1 MLDIRSASLLVPRHG
16 ADTTVH
22 ALRALAMG
30 VIHMADDETASGGMT
45 AVASRIASICAMIS
59 GHGAPGTAAL
69 SARRVA
75 AVSAMIDEVAQ
86 GRRRKTTRKR
96 RMGNSRC
103 YEEVCTLGG
112 GTFGDVFKAR
122 HRATGQTVAVK
133 ALRCEGSDSKHAV
146 GELLREACI
155 MAACGCHP
163 SLVALRGVVRT
174 PRDTKGRRDYFL
186 VMEFAGPSLRKV
198 LNKRIRL
205 GRRMFSERDVRSI
218 VLQLLAGAEA
228 MHTHGIMRRDIK
240 PENILVVQK
249 GGSIVV
255 KIGDY
260 GAAMSTAERDH
271 EKYWAAGT
279 WVYSAPEMLLEEPGY
294 DTRVDLWSIG
304 CVMAELLTGN
314 KLFPGDGI
322 DELLYKI
329 FDLLGTPGEREY
341 MHSNGERTNGC
352 ASCSPRSCFPRKGS
366 RSSRGLLTS
375 NPSRRLDAAAAHR
388 LPWFTDTGGMPV
400 AAVPETGAPRPQLCP
415 LKPLSSGRRYLP
427 TVRSGTLPG
436 RTSRSVPGDR
446 SVERDVLCYAFCVD

>member
-1 MLDIRSASLLVPRHG
+1 
-16 ADTTVH
+16 
-22 ALRALAMG
+22 
-30 VIHMADDETASGGMT
+30 MADDETASGGMT

-112 GTFGDVFKAR
+112 GTCGDVFKAR

-329 FDLLGTPGEREY
+329 FDLLGTPGEREWACPF
-341 MHSNGERTNGC
+341 S
-352 ASCSPRSCFPRKGS
+352 SPGHELFPEK
-366 RSSRGLLTS
+366 LLS
-375 NPSRRLDAAAAHR
+375 KEGFEVLQ
-388 LPWFTDTGGMPV
+388 
-400 AAVPETGAPRPQLCP
+400 GAPHVQSIQAAGCCRRAPASVVHRHRWHAGCRCSGDWRPEAP
-415 LKPLSSGRRYLP
+415 ALP
-427 TVRSGTLPG
+427 SEAAELW
-436 RTSRSVPGDR
+436 TSISPDR
-446 SVERDVLCYAFCVD
+446 SVWDTSWPNESFGTW

>member
-329 FDLLGTPGEREY
+329 FDLLGTPGERESGPAFSSPG
-341 MHSNGERTNGC
+341 HEVHAQQWRAHQRLRKLFPEKLLSKEGFEKQQLR
-352 ASCSPRSCFPRKGS
+352 CSPPP
-366 RSSRGLLTS
+366 LLRCS
-375 NPSRRLDAAAAHR
+375 P
-388 LPWFTDTGGMPV
+388 P
-400 AAVPETGAPRPQLCP
+400 PQLPFSPALPPPQLPCSPALPPQLPPAPPPQLP
-415 LKPLSSGRRYLP
+415 LACLPKLPLSQKNP
-427 TVRSGTLPG
+427 
-436 RTSRSVPGDR
+436 
-446 SVERDVLCYAFCVD
+446 

>member
-1 MLDIRSASLLVPRHG
+1 MGIR
-16 ADTTVH
+16 D
-22 ALRALAMG
+22 ME
-30 VIHMADDETASGGMT
+30 DDETASGGIT
-45 AVASRIASICAMIS
+45 TVASQIASICATI
-59 GHGAPGTAAL
+59 GGQGAPGTAAL

-86 GRRRKTTRKR
+86 GRRRKMTRKR

-133 ALRCEGSDSKHAV
+133 ALRCERSDSKHV
-146 GELLREACI
+146 VSELLREACI
-155 MAACGCHP
+155 MAACGGHP

-174 PRDTKGRRDYFL
+174 PRDAKGRRDYFL

-205 GRRMFSERDVRSI
+205 GRRLFSERDVRSI
-218 VLQLLAGAEA
+218 VRQLLAGAEA
-228 MHTHGIMRRDIK
+228 MHTHGIMHCDIK
-240 PENILVVQK
+240 PENILVVQH

-260 GAAMSTAERDH
+260 GAAMSTAERDPD
-271 EKYWAAGT
+271 KYWAAGT
-279 WVYSAPEMLLEEPGY
+279 WAYSAPEMLLEDPRY

-329 FDLLGTPGEREY
+329 FDLLGTPGEREWWPAF
-341 MHSNGERTNGC
+341 G
-352 ASCSPRSCFPRKGS
+352 SPGHEVQEPLWRAHQRLRKLFPKKLLSKEGFQVLQ
-366 RSSRGLLTS
+366 GLLTCD
-375 NPSRRLDAAAAHR
+375 PSRRLDAAAALR

-400 AAVPETGAPRPQLCP
+400 AAVPETGA
-415 LKPLSSGRRYLP
+415 LKPLSS
-427 TVRSGTLPG
+427 VK
-436 RTSRSVPGDR
+436 
-446 SVERDVLCYAFCVD
+446 